1 MVCWGSQSRCIL
13 DICHRSLPVYNC
25 HSWFKI
31 HHCMVIALSGKRM
44 EGWGNS
50 SGHNPALL
58 LLDKAIKYLQADI
71 SVVLFFFFNKF
82 SQVIAPIISMSSSC
96 QSVFASV
103 GYFSV
108 FLFFLFLFHRLPLC
122 YSLLPPDYGSPL
134 KIYIKSTTPFRSHF
148 HRPSASCRG
157 NSWFSLYSERVGPPI
172 HRCQGS
178 GSFPSPPWK
187 PKFLIT

>member
-1 MVCWGSQSRCIL
+1 MVCWGSQSRLL
-13 DICHRSLPVYNC
+13 DICHKYLPVYNC

-31 HHCMVIALSGKRM
+31 HHYMVRALSGKQM

-50 SGHNPALL
+50 SGNNLALL

-71 SVVLFFFFNKF
+71 CVALFFFNKF
-82 SQVIAPIISMSSSC
+82 SQVIAPIISISSSC

-108 FLFFLFLFHRLPLC
+108 SLLPVSFPPSSFPLC

-148 HRPSASCRG
+148 RRPSASCRG